1 MQIKNFPYHLFDD
14 FLTAFEQQKSFVL
27 NNQISGLF
35 TKQNVEQTYEQFANN
50 SQNNNGQEC
59 IDKDKPF
66 DEVIKSIKGDDVQT
80 MYHIIN
86 HAIWL
91 WTFPHNTNSPW
102 LVYQS
107 MTDKT
112 KKTDCPYKADLM
124 TYKGVAG
131 GGRGYRTGKTNGI
144 RFILYL
150 FKLLTEDKTKDAK
163 NLIIG
168 ECLETTRYD
177 SEQYERPDGVKNLLL
192 HLCDSGQYEP
202 IAFSADKQKLVDTFK
217 KDDKSNQTIDKK
229 IQEIRK
235 KLQQKKI
242 ITEEDTFYSKSLPL
256 LWKGEESSTD
266 LSLAQKLEYKR
277 AMILYGPPGT
287 GKTYTAKQLAKE
299 IIARHYYRQFKRN
312 LNEENTEDNKES
324 IQEHDQNDNIKSVD
338 TIDAFSVFTPLEP
351 SMKNRISYLQFH
363 INYNYEDFIAG
374 QVIEG
379 NDIDTKKGFIFDV
392 INKANEKPNDP
403 YVVIL
408 DEINRT
414 DISRVFGELFT
425 AIEKRGETVMLTLPK
440 PKKEI
445 AKQKGIAGQQPEI
458 GSLQV
463 EKRLELNLPDNIY
476 FIGTMN
482 EIDFSLER
490 VDFALRRRFI
500 WELQDYSEDA
510 LENII
515 KYRFDHYP
523 FEEWYKYYKRME
535 KNDEE
540 AVRMAKEELEKTD
553 SSNSEIRDRI
563 NKVKEEIKK
572 VNNENKVKVFISSC
586 TKLNNEVEKAM
597 GEAYHIG
604 HAFFAEIV
612 QLFIELNKNDI
623 DNPWQ
628 KAKQIL
634 WEISIKPT
642 LEAYCGTMD
651 KIEKEK
657 YLKGQGGKFYDAFFK
672 ENPDNPTPAPI
683 DDEAESPGAE

>member
-14 FLTAFEQQKSFVL
+14 FLNAFKQQESFVL
-27 NNQISGLF
+27 NNKISELF
-35 TKQNVEQTYEQFANN
+35 SKQNVEQTYELFANN
-50 SQNNNGQEC
+50 SQEKNGQEC
-59 IDKDKPF
+59 IDKDKLF
-66 DEVIKSIKGDDVQT
+66 DEVITSIEGDDIQT

-107 MTDKT
+107 KTDKT
-112 KKTDCPYKADLM
+112 KKPDSPYKADLM

-150 FKLLTEDKTKDAK
+150 FKLLTDNNTKEAK
-163 NLIIG
+163 DLIIE
-168 ECLETTRYD
+168 ECLKTTKYD
-177 SEQYERPDGVKNLLL
+177 SERYERPDGVKNLLL
-192 HLCDSGQYEP
+192 HLCNSNLYEP

-217 KDDKSNQTIDKK
+217 KDYNPDQTIDAI

-235 KLQQKKI
+235 ELQQKEI
-242 ITEEDTFYSKSLPL
+242 ITEGDTFYSKSLPL
-256 LWKGEESSTD
+256 MWKGEESSTD
-266 LSLAQKLEYKR
+266 LSLAQKLEYKK

-287 GKTYTAKQLAKE
+287 GKTYTAMQLAEE
-299 IIARHYYRQFKRN
+299 IVTRYYYRQFLQKQKDRN
-312 LNEENTEDNKES
+312 TKDGDDEGN
-324 IQEHDQNDNIKSVD
+324 
-338 TIDAFSVFTPLEP
+338 AYSVFTGVGT
-351 SMKNRISYLQFH
+351 SMKDRIRYLQFH
-363 INYNYEDFIAG
+363 INYNYDDFIAG
-374 QVIEG
+374 QVIG
-379 NDIDTKKGFIFDV
+379 NNSRIETKPGFIFEV
-392 INKANEKPNDP
+392 INKANKEKDVP

-425 AIEKRGETVMLTLPK
+425 AIEKRGENVTLTLPE
-440 PKKEI
+440 PPEDN
-445 AKQKGIAGQQPEI
+445 GQGMTSKAPET
-458 GSLQV
+458 QV
-463 EKRLELNLPDNIY
+463 KKRLVLNLPDNIY

-500 WELQDYSEDA
+500 WEFQDYSEDA
-510 LENII
+510 LESII
-515 KYRFDHYP
+515 RYRFDQYP
-523 FEEWYKYYKRME
+523 FEEWYKYYKS
-535 KNDEE
+535 KGLGDVD
-540 AVRMAKEELEKTD
+540 AVSNAKEELNKTKP
-553 SSNSEIRDRI
+553 SNSEIGERI
-563 NKVKEEIKK
+563 KKVKEEIAT
-572 VNNENKVKVFISSC
+572 VNDENKVKVFISSC

-651 KIEKEK
+651 KAEKEK
-657 YLKGQGGKFYDAFFK
+657 YLKGQGGKFYDAFFGK
-672 ENPDNPTPAPI
+672 NNQE
-683 DDEAESPGAE
+683 DDQTAS